1 MAKKPI
7 FADDAPFDGPVG
19 LYDVTPADQPWFLAA
34 DETLLQDDLPL
45 PRAARRVLMDP
56 RDWAR
61 AQAELAGELA
71 SVALLFGAL
80 DQRLRMAPV
89 GWRHRLALLEAA
101 ELSWWVGD
109 RIGID
114 RLALWDAQR
123 LAGVQDDSQALARLG
138 WALRRLA
145 GSPDLQT
152 SVSGVAAFL
161 GRHGPV
167 DAASGDV
174 EDLTDLLLGA
184 ADLHPI
190 TRSAVAFH
198 GWRMLGEGGPV
209 TEIEAAVLAARL
221 AAAMGRGSV
230 TGTAAAFMP
239 IALSGFAAGTG
250 GPVYDRLALWL
261 RGAERAT
268 LAALLHLERLTDWN
282 ATAEATLADL
292 QGRTPL
298 RLIKVLTEWPTVT
311 APMAETMTQASRASV
326 QRNLTLMQSRGLIRE
341 VTGQGRYRVWT
352 AKI

>member
-1 MAKKPI
+1 MAKNPI
-7 FADDAPFDGPVG
+7 YTDDAPFDTPVG
-19 LYDVTPADQPWFLAA
+19 LYDVTAPVEPWFLAA
-34 DETLLQDDLPL
+34 DETPPPEGPPL
-45 PRAARRVLMDP
+45 PRADRRVLMDP

-61 AQAELAGELA
+61 AQADLAGELA

-80 DQRLRMAPV
+80 DQRLRMAPA
-89 GWRHRLALLEAA
+89 GWRHRLALMEAA

-145 GSPDLQT
+145 GPPDLQT
-152 SVSGVAAFL
+152 SVSGLAAFL

-167 DAASGDV
+167 DAANDAV
-174 EDLTDLLLGA
+174 EDLTDLLVGV

-198 GWRMLGEGGPV
+198 GWRMLGDGGPV
-209 TEIEAAVLAARL
+209 TEIEAGVLAARL
-221 AAAMGRGSV
+221 AAAMGRGS
-230 TGTAAAFMP
+230 GKGAAAVFMP
-239 IALSGFAAGTG
+239 IAISGFAAASG
-250 GPVYDRLALWL
+250 GPVPDRLALWL

-268 LAALLHLERLTDWN
+268 LAALLHLERLTDWQ
-282 ATAEATLADL
+282 ATAEKTLADL
-292 QGRTPL
+292 QGRTPMQL
-298 RLIKVLTEWPTVT
+298 VKVLAEWPTVT
-311 APMAETMTQASRASV
+311 APMAETTTQASRASV
-326 QRNLTLMQSRGLIRE
+326 QRNLMLMQSRGLIRE